1 MQGSGG
7 GPSAVS
13 HQPSAG
19 FRTTAHGSRQQGAG
33 TGMDP
38 VAKLRDMVKYLPTKG
53 RTLVEMSVKNVLYDR
68 KTLVFFG
75 ISMFL
80 LIIPGYWAYT
90 YDGTGI
96 NGLGLFVMI
105 TMLVYLQFIVLYACL
120 LFGTSLFAEEEENK
134 TLTYLTSRP
143 VSTFELVVY
152 KYLGFVVSVFVMF
165 LIPLLLTFAIIA
177 THTSYAVTSDFVFEL
192 GQYIGLMFVAVAAW
206 GALFMF
212 FGVYFRKYSLM
223 VGLLYSLL
231 WETIV
236 ANLGTSIKFA
246 TVNYYIRSLA
256 PVAFGT
262 ASGETPWGQALAAMI
277 GLAVA
282 CILLTWYFQRG
293 KDYN

>member
-1 MQGSGG
+1 M
-7 GPSAVS
+7 
-13 HQPSAG
+13 
-19 FRTTAHGSRQQGAG
+19 QGAG
-33 TGMDP
+33 GRGPGAGTAARVQGAGHEKGIDP
-38 VAKLRDMVKYLPTKG
+38 MSKLRDMVKYMPTKG
-53 RTLVEMSVKNVLYDR
+53 RTLVEMSVKNILYDR

-75 ISMFL
+75 LSMFL
-80 LIIPGYWAYT
+80 LVIPGYWAYT
-90 YDGTGI
+90 YDGSGI
-96 NGLGLFVMI
+96 RGLDLFVMI

-143 VSTFELVVY
+143 VSTLELVAY
-152 KYLGFVVSVFVMF
+152 KYIGFVVSVFVMF
-165 LIPLLLTFAIIA
+165 LVPLLLTFAMVA
-177 THTSYAVTSDFVFEL
+177 THTSYRLTSDFMFEL

-223 VGLLYSLL
+223 VGLLYALL
-231 WETIV
+231 WETFV
-236 ANLGTSIKFA
+236 ANIAAGIKFA

-256 PVAFGT
+256 PVPF
-262 ASGETPWGQALAAMI
+262 ASAAGETPWGQALAAMV

-282 CILLTWYFQRG
+282 CILITWYFQRG

>member
-1 MQGSGG
+1 MEGSGVRGQGSG
-7 GPSAVS
+7 AN
-13 HQPSAG
+13 Q
-19 FRTTAHGSRQQGAG
+19 GSGYRVQGAG
-33 TGMDP
+33 TAITLMD
-38 VAKLRDMVKYLPTKG
+38 KLRDMVRFMPTKG

-75 ISMFL
+75 LSMFL

-120 LFGTSLFAEEEENK
+120 LFGASLFAEEEENK

-152 KYLGFVVSVFVMF
+152 KYIGFVVSVFVMF

-177 THTSYAVTSDFVFEL
+177 THTSYSLTSDFLFEL
-192 GQYIGLMFVAVAAW
+192 GQYIGLMFVAIAAW

-212 FGVYFRKYSLM
+212 FGVYFKKYSLM
-223 VGLLYSLL
+223 IGLLYALL
-231 WETIV
+231 WETFV
-236 ANLGTSIKFA
+236 ANIPTSIKFA
-246 TVNYYIRSLA
+246 TVNYYVRSLA
-256 PVAFGT
+256 PVPFNNVT
-262 ASGETPWGQALAAMI
+262 GETPWGQALAAMM

-282 CILLTWYFQRG
+282 CIMLTWYFQRG

>member
-1 MQGSGG
+1 MQGPGVRVQGAGPDGRGQGSG
-7 GPSAVS
+7 
-13 HQPSAG
+13 
-19 FRTTAHGSRQQGAG
+19 FRGQNSGYEKRI
-33 TGMDP
+33 DP
-38 VAKLRDMVKYLPTKG
+38 VAKLKDMIKYMPTKG

-75 ISMFL
+75 LSMFL
-80 LIIPGYWAYT
+80 LVIPGYWAYT

-105 TMLVYLQFIVLYACL
+105 MMLVYLQFIVLYACL
-120 LFGTSLFAEEEENK
+120 LFGASLFAEEEENK

-152 KYLGFVVSVFVMF
+152 KYIGFVVSVFVMF
-165 LIPLLLTFAIIA
+165 LVPLLLTFSIIA
-177 THTSYAVTSDFVFEL
+177 THTSYSLTSDFMFEL
-192 GQYIGLMFVAVAAW
+192 GQYIGLMFVAIAAW

-212 FGVYFRKYSLM
+212 FGVFFKKYSLM
-223 VGLLYSLL
+223 VGLLYALL
-231 WETIV
+231 WETFV
-236 ANLGTSIKFA
+236 ANIGTSIKYA

-256 PVAFGT
+256 PVPFGG
-262 ASGETPWGQALAAMI
+262 AAGETPWGQALAAMI
-277 GLAVA
+277 GLAVV